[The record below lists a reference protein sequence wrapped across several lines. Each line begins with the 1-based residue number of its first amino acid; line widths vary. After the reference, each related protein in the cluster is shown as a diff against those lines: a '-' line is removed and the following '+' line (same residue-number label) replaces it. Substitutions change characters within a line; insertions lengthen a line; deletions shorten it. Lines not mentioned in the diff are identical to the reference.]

1 MKEKILVVDDDKEI
15 LELVK
20 DTLEISG
27 FSVITARGA
36 DSAME
41 KIEAV
46 SPALVILDLML
57 PGINGFELT
66 RILKKDNKTKNIPII
81 LMSAKFTDTQSIV
94 TGLSSGADDY
104 IAKPFDIDVLIARVK
119 AILRRTS
126 GGGYRYEEQEF
137 ISSKNIKVN
146 LKSKTVYMREKEV
159 KLTPKEYELLVYL
172 MKKNGAALDR
182 NTILQAVW
190 DYSYFGTTRTV
201 DVHIQQLRKKLN
213 DDGKI
218 IQTISKTG
226 YKFED

>member
-27 FSVITARGA
+27 FSVLTARSA
-36 DSAME
+36 DIAME
-41 KIEAV
+41 KIEAITP
-46 SPALVILDLML
+46 SLIILDLML
-57 PGINGFELT
+57 SGINGFELT
-66 RILKKDNKTKNIPII
+66 RILKKDKKTKNIPII

-94 TGLSSGADDY
+94 TGLSSGADDFL
-104 IAKPFDIDVLIARVK
+104 AKPFDIDVLVARVK

-126 GGGYRYEEQEF
+126 GGYDEQEF
-137 ISSKNIKVN
+137 IESKNIKVD
-146 LKSKTVYMREKEV
+146 LKSKSAFLRGKEI
-159 KLTPKEYELLVYL
+159 KLTPKEFELLVYL
-172 MKKNGAALDR
+172 IRKNGVALDR
-182 NTILQAVW
+182 NTILQGVW
-190 DYSYFGTTRTV
+190 EMSYFGTTRTV
-201 DVHIQQLRKKLN
+201 DVHIQQLRKKLK

>member
-1 MKEKILVVDDDKEI
+1 MKEKILVIDDDRAI
-15 LELVK
+15 CELVK
-20 DTLEISG
+20 DALEIEG
-27 FSVITARGA
+27 FSVNTARGA
-36 DSAME
+36 DNAIE
-41 KIEAV
+41 KIEQTH
-46 SPALVILDLML
+46 PMIIILDLNL

-66 RILKKDNKTKNIPII
+66 RILKKDSKAKNIPII

-104 IAKPFDIDVLIARVK
+104 IAKPFDIDILVARVK

-126 GGGYRYEEQEF
+126 GGGYEEQE
-137 ISSKNIKVN
+137 IIESKNIKVN
-146 LKSKTVYMREKEV
+146 LKSKTVYIREKEV
-159 KLTPKEYELLVYL
+159 KLSPREFELLVYL
-172 MKKNGAALDR
+172 MKKNGAALNR

-201 DVHIQQLRKKLN
+201 DVHIQQLRKKLK

-218 IQTISKTG
+218 IQTVSKTG

>member
-1 MKEKILVVDDDKEI
+1 MKERILVVDDDKEI

-46 SPALVILDLML
+46 QPSIAILDLNL

-66 RILKKDNKTKNIPII
+66 RIIKKDRKTKNIPII

-104 IAKPFDIDVLIARVK
+104 IAKPFDIDVLVARVK

-126 GGGYRYEEQEF
+126 GGYEEQET

-146 LKSKTVYMREKEV
+146 LKSKTVYIREKEI
-159 KLTPKEYELLVYL
+159 KLTPKEFELLVYL

-201 DVHIQQLRKKLN
+201 DVHIQQLRKKLK

-218 IQTISKTG
+218 IQTVSKTG